1 MYNKASLKA
10 EEFICHE
17 EIEETLA
24 YAEANKDNLALIDE
38 IIAKA
43 KLRKGLTHRE
53 ASVLLACENE
63 EKIQEVYD
71 LAEQIKKDFYGNRIV
86 MFAPLYLSNYC
97 INGCVY
103 CPYHGKNKHIAR
115 KKLTQDE
122 VRQEVTALQDMGH
135 KRLAIEAGEDPV
147 NNPIEYILECIK
159 TIYSI
164 KHKNGAIRR
173 VNVNIAATT
182 VENYRKLKE
191 AGIGTYILFQETYH
205 KESYEKLHPTGPK
218 HDYAYHTEAM
228 DRAMEG
234 GIDDVGLG
242 VLFGLGALYAFTSLL
257 LTIAYLYIPS
267 GVATTIHFLYPLLVA
282 AIMALFFKDRI
293 SVSVMVAAL
302 AAVAGVWLLSGG
314 TDAAVGMKGLTL
326 ALATVATYAVYIVGV
341 NKSCV
346 QHMKGLKMVF
356 FILLSATIIFAGNLF
371 VKGEIPESIPD
382 WSAAVHLILLA
393 LIPTLVSDL
402 TLVLAVQR
410 IGSTTTAILGC
421 LEPLTAV
428 ALGIFFLGE
437 RFVAEQFA
445 GVALIV
451 AAVVT
456 VILGGRPGRFS
467 VRRLIPD
474 FLSNFYKAR

>member
-1 MYNKASLKA
+1 MDLKRSFLSAVCDRVLWLADGRGWFDRSA
-10 EEFICHE
+10 EDD
-17 EIEETLA
+17 L
-24 YAEANKDNLALIDE
+24 
-38 IIAKA
+38 
-43 KLRKGLTHRE
+43 
-53 ASVLLACENE
+53 ASVTHSTHNAAGVIGILG
-63 EKIQEVYD
+63 D
-71 LAEQIKKDFYGNRIV
+71 LSVFHMETIV
-86 MFAPLYLSNYC
+86 VLGAFHRRNLDSIANLHRFDSTDRHDCL
-97 INGCVY
+97 
-103 CPYHGKNKHIAR
+103 GKN
-115 KKLTQDE
+115 
-122 VRQEVTALQDMGH
+122 
-135 KRLAIEAGEDPV
+135 
-147 NNPIEYILECIK
+147 
-159 TIYSI
+159 
-164 KHKNGAIRR
+164 
-173 VNVNIAATT
+173 
-182 VENYRKLKE
+182 
-191 AGIGTYILFQETYH
+191 
-205 KESYEKLHPTGPK
+205 
-218 HDYAYHTEAM
+218 
-228 DRAMEG
+228 
-234 GIDDVGLG
+234 G
-242 VLFGLGALYAFTSLL
+242 VQ
-257 LTIAYLYIPS
+257 
-267 GVATTIHFLYPLLVA
+267 
-282 AIMALFFKDRI
+282 FFKDRI

>member
-1 MYNKASLKA
+1 MKQ
-10 EEFICHE
+10 F
-17 EIEETLA
+17 
-24 YAEANKDNLALIDE
+24 
-38 IIAKA
+38 
-43 KLRKGLTHRE
+43 KGI
-53 ASVLLACENE
+53 LLAM
-63 EKIQEVYD
+63 ISSATFGMIPLFALPVIRGGMGVD
-71 LAEQIKKDFYGNRIV
+71 SV
-86 MFAPLYLSNYC
+86 MFYRFALSSAVVGAYLLLRR
-97 INGCVY
+97 
-103 CPYHGKNKHIAR
+103 ADLR
-115 KKLTQDE
+115 
-122 VRQEVTALQDMGH
+122 VTL
-135 KRLAIEAGEDPV
+135 RE
-147 NNPIEYILECIK
+147 
-159 TIYSI
+159 
-164 KHKNGAIRR
+164 
-173 VNVNIAATT
+173 
-182 VENYRKLKE
+182 
-191 AGIGTYILFQETYH
+191 F
-205 KESYEKLHPTGPK
+205 
-218 HDYAYHTEAM
+218 
-228 DRAMEG
+228 
-234 GIDDVGLG
+234 G

-474 FLSNFYKAR
+474 FLSNFIKRGDMIKLIRITDGQDSRLEHLVPLYEEAFCSSERRTVGQLRRMIGATPAMHFNMIESDGELCGLFVYWDMGEFYYLEHLAVAPHMRNRKIGQQVLEHVETSLPGIRLLEVEPAEDELTARRVAFYRRNGYRIVDRSYVQPSYENFWRCRSAVDHGKRYARNGCPNL

>member
-1 MYNKASLKA
+1 MKQ
-10 EEFICHE
+10 FQGI
-17 EIEETLA
+17 
-24 YAEANKDNLALIDE
+24 
-38 IIAKA
+38 
-43 KLRKGLTHRE
+43 
-53 ASVLLACENE
+53 LLAM
-63 EKIQEVYD
+63 ISSAPFGMIPLFALPVIRGGMGVD
-71 LAEQIKKDFYGNRIV
+71 SV
-86 MFAPLYLSNYC
+86 MFYRFALSSAVVGAYLLLQR
-97 INGCVY
+97 
-103 CPYHGKNKHIAR
+103 ADLR
-115 KKLTQDE
+115 
-122 VRQEVTALQDMGH
+122 VTL
-135 KRLAIEAGEDPV
+135 RE
-147 NNPIEYILECIK
+147 
-159 TIYSI
+159 
-164 KHKNGAIRR
+164 
-173 VNVNIAATT
+173 
-182 VENYRKLKE
+182 
-191 AGIGTYILFQETYH
+191 F
-205 KESYEKLHPTGPK
+205 
-218 HDYAYHTEAM
+218 
-228 DRAMEG
+228 
-234 GIDDVGLG
+234 G
-242 VLFGLGALYAFTSLL
+242 VLFGLGALYAFTALL

-346 QHMKGLKMVF
+346 QHMEGLKMVF

-456 VILGGRPGRFS
+456 VSLGGRPGRFS

>member
-1 MYNKASLKA
+1 MISSATFGMIPL
-10 EEFICHE
+10 F
-17 EIEETLA
+17 
-24 YAEANKDNLALIDE
+24 ALPVIRGGMGVD
-38 IIAKA
+38 
-43 KLRKGLTHRE
+43 
-53 ASVLLACENE
+53 S
-63 EKIQEVYD
+63 
-71 LAEQIKKDFYGNRIV
+71 V
-86 MFAPLYLSNYC
+86 MFYRFALSSAVVGAYLLLRR
-97 INGCVY
+97 
-103 CPYHGKNKHIAR
+103 ADLR
-115 KKLTQDE
+115 
-122 VRQEVTALQDMGH
+122 VTL
-135 KRLAIEAGEDPV
+135 RE
-147 NNPIEYILECIK
+147 
-159 TIYSI
+159 
-164 KHKNGAIRR
+164 
-173 VNVNIAATT
+173 
-182 VENYRKLKE
+182 
-191 AGIGTYILFQETYH
+191 F
-205 KESYEKLHPTGPK
+205 
-218 HDYAYHTEAM
+218 
-228 DRAMEG
+228 
-234 GIDDVGLG
+234 G

-267 GVATTIHFLYPLLVA
+267 GVATTIHFLYPLL
-282 AIMALFFKDRI
+282 
-293 SVSVMVAAL
+293 VAAL